1 MVPNLDD
8 GEPVQKSCVGESEKH
23 KQTVTDDSDKYND
36 SLETWGDNIT
46 KYQTTGVYYEELSK
60 QYLHHQ
66 SHEERLA
73 KAAELNGCDFKKSNL
88 KNEEF
93 VSREHTDIDHHV
105 GLCDGQVAAIRRAPG
120 IWLVCIFLNVILF
133 AVGFGGL
140 LIGLLSGP
148 LWLIAFSPL
157 MVASPWGLY
166 KFWEKF
172 DWLDKLEFNRH
183 TGLVRTSHTLLRRP
197 FYIPIE
203 DIELCQGPV
212 VKNARGGG
220 EMPTGSLVFT
230 QYPSKFWWRPSIVLL
245 GGMEKEHWTALN
257 KFMDISQPIHMDVQR
272 SIEEHFQKDK
282 NAMGTGPFPESMKKY
297 LDAEDKQINRFEVW

>member
-1 MVPNLDD
+1 MSLNKGEKPVKSIEEMLDEYEKEKAAAT
-8 GEPVQKSCVGESEKH
+8 GE
-23 KQTVTDDSDKYND
+23 DKKRFDEIEQRSVN
-36 SLETWGDNIT
+36 NT
-46 KYQTTGVYYEELSK
+46 KYFEQGIYYEELSK
-60 QYLHHQ
+60 QHLHHQ
-66 SHEERLA
+66 CYEERLA
-73 KAAELNGCDFKKSNL
+73 KAAELNGCDFKKSHL
-88 KNEEF
+88 KNEAF
-93 VSREHTDIDHHV
+93 VSREHTDIDHHI
-105 GLCDGQVAAIRRAPG
+105 GWCDGQVVGIRRAPG

-212 VKNARGGG
+212 VKNARGSG
-220 EMPTGSLVFT
+220 EIPTGSLVLT
-230 QYPSKFWWRPSIVLL
+230 KYPAKFWWRPSLVIL
-245 GGMEKEHWTALN
+245 GGMEKDHWTAII
-257 KFMDISQPIHMDVQR
+257 KFMDISQPIHMDVHTT
-272 SIEEHFQKDK
+272 IEEHFRDNK

-297 LDAEDKQINRFEVW
+297 LDA

>member
-1 MVPNLDD
+1 MKTEPKNEKSTEKSILDLR
-8 GEPVQKSCVGESEKH
+8 EQYQKRKAEA
-23 KQTVTDDSDKYND
+23 T
-36 SLETWGDNIT
+36 GDRKKRYDEIERRSANNT
-46 KYQTTGVYYEELSK
+46 KYFKQGIYYKELSK
-60 QYLHHQ
+60 QHLHHQ
-66 SHEERLA
+66 TYEERLA

-88 KNEEF
+88 KSEAF
-93 VSREHTDIDHHV
+93 VSREHIGSDHFI

-120 IWLVCIFLNVILF
+120 IWFLCIFLNVILF
-133 AVGFGGL
+133 AVGFCGL
-140 LIGLLSGP
+140 LIGLFSGP

-157 MVASPWGLY
+157 MIASPWGLY
-166 KFWEKF
+166 KFWERF

-245 GGMEKEHWTALN
+245 GGMEKQQWTALN
-257 KFMDISQPIHMDVQR
+257 KFMDISQPIHMNVQR

-282 NAMGTGPFPESMKKY
+282 NAMGT
-297 LDAEDKQINRFEVW
+297 